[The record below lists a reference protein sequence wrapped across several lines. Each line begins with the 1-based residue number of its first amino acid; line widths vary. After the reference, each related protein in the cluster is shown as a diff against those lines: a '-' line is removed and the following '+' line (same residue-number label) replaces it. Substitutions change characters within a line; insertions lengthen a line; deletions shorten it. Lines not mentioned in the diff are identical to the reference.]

1 MTVRVAV
8 IDANV
13 LYSLELND
21 LFLTLATH
29 RLVRVDWSDT
39 ILDEVRR
46 NLARRPDLNEE
57 RTRVRTSATGEG

>member
-8 IDANV
+8 VDANV
-13 LYSLELND
+13 LYSIELND

-29 RLVRVDWSDT
+29 PLVRVDCSDT

-46 NLARRPDLNEE
+46 NLALRPDLNEE